1 MENQLLDLSVH
12 ALAKVGTR
20 RDTGANGQKFADP
33 EHTRNAERKKPF
45 AAIEADEAINLNASN
60 TPQALV
66 LQSALEGINKALQ
79 DIPGDNVI
87 QKAYD
92 SKIDVGPEMTA
103 DRIVSSSLQ
112 IFPAFREQHPELT
125 QEEVLNVFIDIIHGG
140 MRAGFLEAKEI
151 LRNLNALDD
160 GDNEDIIDQTFLLA
174 QEKMQLFADR
184 YDYAKTK
191 RA

>member
-12 ALAKVGTR
+12 ALAKAGTR
-20 RDTGANGQKFADP
+20 RDTRANSQKFTDP
-33 EHTRNAERKKPF
+33 GHTRNAERKPF
-45 AAIEADEAINLNASN
+45 AATETDEAINLNASN
-60 TPQALV
+60 APQTLV

-125 QEEVLNVFIDIIHGG
+125 QEEALNVFIDIIHGG